1 MENRGI
7 KTLAKILFNKSIIV
21 NATKIGKPKRKNFC
35 IPQKNRRIID
45 NCIVVRK
52 LHPCSFNNSN
62 HNFLNSANTTLAT
75 SFIENGQPEEA
86 RAMLVAV
93 GVDEL
98 LAEFIVDA
106 GGKA

>member
-1 MENRGI
+1 MS
-7 KTLAKILFNKSIIV
+7 LFNKSIIV
-21 NATKIGKPKRKNFC
+21 IPTIIGKPKQKNFC
-35 IPQKNRRIID
+35 TSPKNRRNTD
-45 NCIVVRK
+45 NRIVVRK

-98 LAEFIVDA
+98 LAEFIVSA